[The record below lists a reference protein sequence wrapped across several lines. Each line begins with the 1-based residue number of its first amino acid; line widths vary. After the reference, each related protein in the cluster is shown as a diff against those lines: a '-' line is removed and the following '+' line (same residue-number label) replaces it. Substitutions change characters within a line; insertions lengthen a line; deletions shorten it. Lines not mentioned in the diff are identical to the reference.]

1 MKDHCLCK
9 ITIFC
14 FVFCI
19 DFLTHMKNVR
29 ILMISFRRIIVYNY
43 VAVVFVCVFVVVVVL
58 LVLHLNVSFL
68 SMIALLV
75 CSIFNSL

>member
-29 ILMISFRRIIVYNY
+29 ILMISFRRIIVNNY
-43 VAVVFVCVFVVVVVL
+43 VAVAFVCVFVVVVL

-68 SMIALLV
+68 SIIALLV
-75 CSIFNSL
+75 CSHF

>member
-1 MKDHCLCK
+1 
-9 ITIFC
+9 
-14 FVFCI
+14 
-19 DFLTHMKNVR
+19 MKNVR
-29 ILMISFRRIIVYNY
+29 ILMISFRRIIVNNY
-43 VAVVFVCVFVVVVVL
+43 VAVVFVCVFVVVL